1 MDVVDWVILGVVGAS
16 LLGMWI
22 AQVVDK
28 NCTIRDQDKAL
39 ETFADLVPEL
49 REVFSDNS
57 YHGNKAIRV
66 YKVMEY
72 LNAKKSVQ
80 ASDDAEMLVEDVTK
94 LFKK

>member
-1 MDVVDWVILGVVGAS
+1 MDVGD
-16 LLGMWI
+16 WI
-22 AQVVDK
+22 AFGVFVALLLTFWIVQVVDK